1 MKQGLFII
9 LTFLFISCT
18 KEKQPQGNCE
28 KVMQLSYKYSLPDTV
43 LIRIDTLDWY
53 PGERVRQLCDS
64 TLKAFKMAADTLQ
77 NTFRICALNE
87 VERIEYIYNQ

>member
-1 MKQGLFII
+1 MKKLLFLI
-9 LTFLFISCT
+9 LTFLLMSCT

>member
-1 MKQGLFII
+1 MKQALII
-9 LTFLFISCT
+9 LFSVWLLSCT
-18 KEKQPQGNCE
+18 KEQLPQHTCQN
-28 KVMQLSYKYSLPDTV
+28 VMELSYKYSLPDTV

>member
-1 MKQGLFII
+1 M
-9 LTFLFISCT
+9 SCT